1 MQGRQRHKVVATEH
15 PVPPAMTT
23 TDPTAALRIELAQ
36 NTLTL
41 QLIERGTPP
50 ATAAAIA
57 KQGVYVTH
65 GDDVVI
71 DYPNHRAIASQGDT
85 VGRLAT
91 HLYQNPPKVTL
102 PADAVAPA
110 YDAVA
115 EGKAAAA
122 RQKAAFNG
130 PDSVAFR

>member
-1 MQGRQRHKVVATEH
+1 
-15 PVPPAMTT
+15 MTT
-23 TDPTAALRIELAQ
+23 TDQTAALRIELAQ

-71 DYPNHRAIASQGDT
+71 DYPNHRAIASQDDT

-91 HLYQNPPKVTL
+91 HLHQNPPKVAL
-102 PADAVAPA
+102 PPNAVAPV
-110 YDAVA
+110 YDPIAD
-115 EGKAAAA
+115 GKAAAA
-122 RQKAAFNG
+122 AQKKIGA
-130 PDSVAFR
+130 PDSIAFR